1 MKGSNVR
8 RLAVL
13 SVLVVLGFV
22 GQAAA
27 QSDPPAIR
35 YFRTGA
41 RYVQA
46 GDPEMAAK
54 AFRASVRSNP
64 QFAEA
69 WALLGATLFDLDY
82 WEEAEKCLLK
92 AAELKPEIGADPD
105 VKEMLALLGATR
117 RPEAGVGGFRPRPRQ
132 ATANALPR
140 RPPGQTLRP
149 HPQGLRTAPHRAR
162 QTRQARRRRRHA
174 KAHRGRKP
182 RPQPRPAL
190 AKAAN
195 HMNMV
200 APPPGEEGSSQPP
213 VSVTRDSP
221 SVFTMSWP
229 CSGLLASCSDLVSS
243 ERPSGPGRRQPASP
257 SACWPVRCWRKRSRT
272 PGSPRSWTGCSV
284 AEPGA

>member
-13 SVLVVLGFV
+13 SILAVAGLL

-46 GDPEMAAK
+46 GDHEMAAK
-54 AFRASVRSNP
+54 AFRASVRSDP

-105 VKEMLALLGATR
+105 VKQMLALLGATR
-117 RPEAGVGGFRPRPRQ
+117 RPEEGVGGDAKWYFGLGAGYAAQGEVKKAIGAFFAAVRIDPEHAEAWVGLGLGLIDQGDQQYGLECLRRGLAIRPEL
-132 ATANALPR
+132 AGDGAVKL
-140 RPPGQTLRP
+140 
-149 HPQGLRTAPHRAR
+149 
-162 QTRQARRRRRHA
+162 
-174 KAHRGRKP
+174 
-182 RPQPRPAL
+182 AL
-190 AKAAN
+190 A
-195 HMNMV
+195 
-200 APPPGEEGSSQPP
+200 APDQKP
-213 VSVTRDSP
+213 T
-221 SVFTMSWP
+221 
-229 CSGLLASCSDLVSS
+229 
-243 ERPSGPGRRQPASP
+243 GPRIQ
-257 SACWPVRCWRKRSRT
+257 
-272 PGSPRSWTGCSV
+272 
-284 AEPGA
+284 